1 MAGFAMIDGD
11 PSLSPAPSGDFS
23 AWAVIERAAR
33 EILAIV
39 YVDKDDRLR
48 WRSWTNPLSRGT
60 EVASPELVDL
70 TTWTGSEGLYSVVKV
85 LDRQPL
91 SSWSGGRP
99 RCRPMARRTYE
110 RTDETI
116 NGEAWAEAVLAD
128 RRDQSLRYVPGDIR
142 PLNAGSVYD
151 LAGLELMEDVVIAYT
166 EAEPSVAVTS
176 RILGMRVTAVDE
188 TKRTRQSGPAGAGVS
203 SLLCVRHASNGR
215 WRRDRIPDERSGLK
229 SISLRGWSIRLMT
242 AGSDNRFPK
251 VILEERLTDGSD
263 TDLPAADHRAVFL
276 GEDGALHLSIG
287 RCRH

>member
-1 MAGFAMIDGD
+1 MALWDVDEWTAAGWVTSRPWSISADVTFGATRAESGILHSQEPASWDVETWDPNRVLDPSNPDSVFYPQLVAGLPIRLSTGGLIIRTGQVDRLWYSHKGKGGRISASDAISRLANVKVPEDTILSDSGPRTRAIEAIEAAGFDADMAGFAMIDGD

-99 RCRPMARRTYE
+99 RCRPMAS
-110 RTDETI
+110 
-116 NGEAWAEAVLAD
+116 G
-128 RRDQSLRYVPGDIR
+128 P
-142 PLNAGSVYD
+142 
-151 LAGLELMEDVVIAYT
+151 
-166 EAEPSVAVTS
+166 TS
-176 RILGMRVTAVDE
+176 A
-188 TKRTRQSGPAGAGVS
+188 RTRRSTARHGRRPYWRTVATSHYATSLEISG
-203 SLLCVRHASNGR
+203 R
-215 WRRDRIPDERSGLK
+215 
-229 SISLRGWSIRLMT
+229 
-242 AGSDNRFPK
+242 
-251 VILEERLTDGSD
+251 
-263 TDLPAADHRAVFL
+263 
-276 GEDGALHLSIG
+276 
-287 RCRH
+287 